1 MFRVGRHAVK
11 GGETRVFEADGPSGV
26 RFTLAE
32 PWSLLLLDDARMIHE
47 TTPIQ
52 PVAEGGYRDTL
63 VVTCR
68 RGNFQGADV
77 LGA

>member
-1 MFRVGRHAVK
+1 M
-11 GGETRVFEADGPSGV
+11 FEASGPAGQ
-26 RFTLAE
+26 RFTLTE

-52 PVAEGGYRDTL
+52 PVAPGGHRDTL

-68 RGNFQGADV
+68 RGSFQGADV
-77 LGA
+77 VGQVAAVAAA